1 MAMFKK
7 IMVPVDG
14 SDHAVR
20 AVALAS
26 ELALRYG
33 AELIVLHVIKKTGS
47 SLVSKELE
55 FYARVEHITLSEL
68 DRLETAANRI
78 VAWAEAQAQQ
88 AGVRAVDQIT
98 EIGDPGP
105 TIVDCANKNGVD
117 LIVMG
122 RRGLGRMTELLL
134 GSVSHRVAQLADCAC
149 LTVK

>member
-33 AELIVLHVIKKTGS
+33 AELIVLHVMKKTGS

-55 FYARVEHITLSEL
+55 IYARVEHITVSEL
-68 DRLETAANRI
+68 DRLETVANRI
-78 VAWAEAQAQQ
+78 VAWAETQAQQ

-122 RRGLGRMTELLL
+122 RRGLGRVSELLL
-134 GSVSHRVAQLADCAC
+134 GSVSHRVTQLADCAC